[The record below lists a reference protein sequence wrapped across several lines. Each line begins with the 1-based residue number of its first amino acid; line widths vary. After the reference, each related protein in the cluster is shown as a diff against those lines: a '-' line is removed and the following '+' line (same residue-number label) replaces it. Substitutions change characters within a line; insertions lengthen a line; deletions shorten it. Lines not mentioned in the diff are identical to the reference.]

1 MQTYVAEI
9 DGRAIFAFRSID
21 DACAQAWLDI
31 HTVMRRRLERIE
43 SGGQRIWNG
52 RAQILA
58 RKADPSQAEAWTKL
72 SGEVAD
78 RDPRE
83 DPDYITVWLISTSDE
98 QRPSK
103 HHETNEPLPEESGSD
118 STKPSSVRT
127 RRS

>member
-31 HTVMRRRLERIE
+31 HTVMRRRLETIQ

-58 RKADPSQAEAWTKL
+58 RQADPSQAEAWRKL
-72 SGEVAD
+72 CGEVAG
-78 RDPRE
+78 RAPRE
-83 DPDYITVWLISTSDE
+83 EQDYITVWLIPTSE
-98 QRPSK
+98 ERPDTD
-103 HHETNEPLPEESGSD
+103 HETNEPLPEESGSN
-118 STKPSSVRT
+118 SKRPRRLKTKRF
-127 RRS
+127 

>member
-31 HTVMRRRLERIE
+31 HTVMRRRLETIQ

-58 RKADPSQAEAWTKL
+58 RKADPSQAEAWSKL
-72 SGEVAD
+72 CGEVAD

-83 DPDYITVWLISTSDE
+83 DPDYITLWLIPAADE
-98 QRPSK
+98 SGPNKDRK
-103 HHETNEPLPEESGSD
+103 TNEPLPEESGSN
-118 STKPSSVRT
+118 STRP
-127 RRS
+127 RRLRLKRF

>member
-9 DGRAIFAFRSID
+9 NGRAIFAFRSID

-58 RKADPSQAEAWTKL
+58 RKADHSQAEAWSKL
-72 SGEVAD
+72 CGEVAD

-83 DPDYITVWLISTSDE
+83 DPDYITLWLIPTSDA
-98 QRPSK
+98 QRANRD
-103 HHETNEPLPEESGSD
+103 HETNEPLPEESGSN
-118 STKPSSVRT
+118 STRL
-127 RRS
+127 RRLKTKRS

>member
-1 MQTYVAEI
+1 MQTYIAEI

-58 RKADPSQAEAWTKL
+58 RKADPSQAEAWSKL
-72 SGEVAD
+72 CGD

-83 DPDYITVWLISTSDE
+83 DPDYITVWLIPTSDE
-98 QRPSK
+98 QRPNK
-103 HHETNEPLPEESGSD
+103 DPETNEPLPEESGSN
-118 STKPSSVRT
+118 STRP
-127 RRS
+127 RRLKTKRF